1 MCLSSPK
8 SFLRIILYFACYHTD
23 ASLLYQC
30 VIEGNFFWEVRGT
43 TLGQLWTLPPRIQP
57 LRLKN
62 KQAEYN
68 KLSPLRRCDTLRGLK
83 RVFQRER
90 CGVVV
95 FCFFFYYF
103 AEGSNFLQRGS
114 THPPSFPMFHSP
126 ELKMEFEES
135 RCPATSPGDSR
146 CKCVCFARRF

>member
-1 MCLSSPK
+1 MAECVSVKPE
-8 SFLRIILYFACYHTD
+8 SFLRTILYFACYHTD

-68 KLSPLRRCDTLRGLK
+68 KFSLLRRYDILRGLK

-90 CGVVV
+90 CV
-95 FCFFFYYF
+95 FFYYF

-146 CKCVCFARRF
+146 RKCVYFARRF